1 MMPDFVT
8 KNEKR
13 KAESRQSARATA
25 AAGPPAAAG
34 RAAGPP
40 ANRTLF
46 HCDNLEVLR
55 GINSATIDLIAT
67 DPPFNKNQD
76 FHATP
81 DSLAK
86 GAKFEDRWSWDRD
99 VHQEWV
105 DAIKDDWPAVWA
117 VIDSTRVAAGEDMAA
132 FLCWLGVR
140 LMECH
145 RVLKDTGSLYLHI
158 DHTAHAYAKCLL
170 DGIFGRRNFR
180 NEIVW
185 KRATAKK
192 GTTKKFGVVHDAIL
206 YYVKTQ
212 SAPYT
217 TVYIDHDPEYI
228 NRAYRHKDRRGRYR
242 VGDLTGAGATQ
253 GSSSQPWRGIAV
265 KEGKHWVCPRT
276 WPDGLTIPSGWDSW
290 TTQAKLDYMDKM
302 DLIHWPEKGKV
313 PGFKRYLS
321 TTEGR
326 AMTDLVTDV
335 SQLEANDK
343 EDVGYPTQK
352 PLSLYERIIKASSKP
367 GDMVLDPFCGCATT
381 PVAAERLGRHWIGID
396 IWAGAYQMVLD
407 RLEQENLKVGAGASP
422 RLSFGEVH
430 YTTTPPQRTDYDE
443 TPSAPDLRLRAQR
456 APEPW
461 ERLSREDMTRIL
473 AAAQAHANGEG
484 VICAG
489 CGRILEVEFM
499 ELDHITPKSGRGAN
513 NILNRILLCR
523 PCNGRKGNHLTLP
536 GLLRENKR
544 PTVRWM
550 RNEALARL
558 AWDNAEKRANW
569 VRDNFGSEE
578 YRSFM
583 AGL

>member
-1 MMPDFVT
+1 MD
-8 KNEKR
+8 
-13 KAESRQSARATA
+13 
-25 AAGPPAAAG
+25 
-34 RAAGPP
+34 
-40 ANRTLF
+40 
-46 HCDNLEVLR
+46 VLR

-67 DPPFNKNQD
+67 DPPFNKSRD

-86 GAKFEDRWSWDRD
+86 GAKFEDRWFWDRD
-99 VHQEWV
+99 VHPEWV

-117 VIDSTRVAAGEDMAA
+117 VIESTRVAAGEDMAA

-185 KRATAKK
+185 CYSGGGIPRRDFPRKHDTLLRYTKSSRYPFNVERKPYKENTQQVGIHSTYSGPDNAIDLER
-192 GTTKKFGVVHDAIL
+192 GTPITDWWTDI
-206 YYVKTQ
+206 
-212 SAPYT
+212 P
-217 TVYIDHDPEYI
+217 TVTGWSPENI
-228 NRAYRHKDRRGRYR
+228 
-242 VGDLTGAGATQ
+242 
-253 GSSSQPWRGIAV
+253 
-265 KEGKHWVCPRT
+265 
-276 WPDGLTIPSGWDSW
+276 
-290 TTQAKLDYMDKM
+290 
-302 DLIHWPEKGKV
+302 
-313 PGFKRYLS
+313 
-321 TTEGR
+321 
-326 AMTDLVTDV
+326 
-335 SQLEANDK
+335 
-343 EDVGYPTQK
+343 GYPTQK
-352 PLSLYERIIKASSKP
+352 PLPLYERIIKASSKP

-396 IWAGAYQMVLD
+396 IWDGAYKMVLD
-407 RLEQENLKVGAGASP
+407 RLEQENLKVGAAASP

-443 TPSAPDLRLRAQR
+443 MPSAPDLRLRAQR

-473 AAAQAHANGEG
+473 AAAQAHSNGEG

-513 NILNRILLCR
+513 HILNRILLCR

-578 YRSFM
+578 YRAFM